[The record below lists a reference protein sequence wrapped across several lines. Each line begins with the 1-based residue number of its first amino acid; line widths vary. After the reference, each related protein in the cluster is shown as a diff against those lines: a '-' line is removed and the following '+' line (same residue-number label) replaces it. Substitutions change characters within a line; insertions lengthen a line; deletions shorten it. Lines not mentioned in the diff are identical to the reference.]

1 MNKEI
6 LIISII
12 AIAFLPISAFV
23 LKKHFGK
30 SVLATIGFWISMA
43 VLFDCVLFYFV
54 GKIGIFHL
62 TWAIPVSFLFIVI
75 IFEIIKNKVK
85 KPLDAVTISIRGIS
99 LGHLDITIDEKLLH
113 QNDELGI
120 LSKSIKDLIEKLN
133 DVVSKVQVNSE
144 NIALTSLQLSSSSQQ
159 ISQGANEQASSIEE
173 VSSSIEEMTSNIQ
186 QSTDNANQT
195 GKISTSLMDG
205 VHSVNNA
212 SVNNLRSI
220 HEIASKITIITD
232 IAFQTN
238 ILALN
243 AAVEAARAGEYG
255 RGFAVVAAEVRK
267 LAERSKLAADDI
279 NILSK
284 SCVAST
290 ENTKNLMDKLVPE
303 IEKTIQLISEI
314 VSSSNEQNSGAEQIN
329 SSIQQLNHITQQNAA
344 ASEEMATSAE
354 ELANKAEILKDSISY
369 FKL

>member
-23 LKKHFGK
+23 LKMNFGK
-30 SVLATIGFWISMA
+30 SILTTLGFWIC
-43 VLFDCVLFYFV
+43 VTVVFDSVLFYFV
-54 GKIGIFHL
+54 GKIGFFHL
-62 TWAIPVSFLFIVI
+62 IWAVPVSTLFIVI

-85 KPLDAVTISIRGIS
+85 KPLETTVINIREIS
-99 LGHLDITIDEKLLH
+99 LGHLDINIDEKSLN

-120 LSKSIKDLIEKLN
+120 LSNSIKDLIDKLN
-133 DVVSKVQVNSE
+133 EVVSKVQLNSE
-144 NIALTSLQLSSSSQQ
+144 NIALTSSQLSSASQQ

-195 GKISTSLMDG
+195 GKISTSLMEG
-205 VHSVNNA
+205 VHSVSNA
-212 SVNNLRSI
+212 SVNSLKSI
-220 HEIASKITIITD
+220 QEIASKITIITD

-279 NILSK
+279 NVLSK

-303 IEKTIQLISEI
+303 IEKAIHLISEI
-314 VSSSNEQNSGAEQIN
+314 VSSSNEQNTGAEQIN
-329 SSIQQLNHITQQNAA
+329 SSIQQLNQITQQNAA
-344 ASEEMATSAE
+344 ASEEMATSSE